1 MGLFNKLFGASQ
13 PAPPC
18 TIHRDDQD
26 LVRTED
32 TEWWNKLS
40 LEDCRAFENED
51 NAIRFAAFSKY
62 FSTDGLSEAEAGK
75 KIRLGFP
82 TFYWNL
88 EQRAEEKFSLGAAD
102 AKLPSVLKDR
112 ANRAV
117 INGLIDKRTLAKA
130 SSFNA
135 LVRQLIRSGQI

>member
-1 MGLFNKLFGASQ
+1 MGLLSKLFGARQ

-18 TIHRDDQD
+18 TIHRDDRD
-26 LVRTED
+26 LVSPED
-32 TEWWNKLS
+32 IEWWKKLS
-40 LEDCRAFENED
+40 LEDCRIFENED
-51 NAIRFAAFSKY
+51 NIVRFAAFSKY
-62 FSTDGLSEAEAGK
+62 FSTDGLSQAEAAK

-82 TFYWNL
+82 IFYWNL
-88 EQRAEEKFSLGAAD
+88 EQRAEENFSLGAAD

-117 INGLIDKRTLAKA
+117 ISGLINKRTLAEA

-135 LVRQLIRSGQI
+135 LVRQLIRSGRI